1 MFKILFEDFMPPWLV
16 KHSLH
21 SVKLYTI
28 LHIVAYHIVPL
39 LFLDAYFIY
48 KTYGQSKERWGVL
61 LIFILGPSHFCLG
74 AWGIVVPAT
83 QEVFEEFELYCGSF
97 IGYC

>member
-28 LHIVAYHIVPL
+28 LHIVAYHIIPL
-39 LFLDAYFIY
+39 LFLGACFIY
-48 KTYGQSKERWGVL
+48 KTYAQSKER
-61 LIFILGPSHFCLG
+61 
-74 AWGIVVPAT
+74 
-83 QEVFEEFELYCGSF
+83 
-97 IGYC
+97 